1 MRLAAAVLALALIA
15 PPALA
20 QDSGPAP
27 KTPTSQA
34 ARDAAFATLPYW
46 PGYWVSEY
54 TAGTTIGGLPP
65 AVLEARENGTKA
77 PTFQSLNGFSA
88 PWNEEGKKRWADLRA
103 RSAGLKATGW
113 GFPMM
118 MDAATPIQVLITPEE
133 VLIINGYNE
142 ARHVY
147 MDRPM
152 PKTGDL
158 WPTVY
163 GTSVG
168 HWDGDTLVIDTIMV
182 DNPASYFHGAPPLSE
197 DARYE
202 ERMHLDGDRLVS
214 DVTITD
220 PKTLSKPWTAQV
232 SWLRDKGFDRMIQ
245 IDWNNDRTG
254 VENGVNT
261 IEDKA
266 VQQ

>member
-1 MRLAAAVLALALIA
+1 
-15 PPALA
+15 
-20 QDSGPAP
+20 
-27 KTPTSQA
+27 
-34 ARDAAFATLPYW
+34 
-46 PGYWVSEY
+46 
-54 TAGTTIGGLPP
+54 
-65 AVLEARENGTKA
+65 
-77 PTFQSLNGFSA
+77 
-88 PWNEEGKKRWADLRA
+88 
-103 RSAGLKATGW
+103 
-113 GFPMM
+113 MM

-133 VLIINGYNE
+133 VMIINGYNE
-142 ARHVY
+142 ARHIY

-152 PKTGDL
+152 PALEDL

-197 DARYE
+197 DAHYE